1 MNRCLKWCG
10 LLKKSHPSSRS
21 KTVSCGGVLNECLV
35 FVCFYN
41 FTSEL
46 PASQTKVFRCVP
58 SPPLPSDS
66 CSSRLTLTVR
76 AMNSFVSTITFDM
89 IGLDKT
95 KTNCCDR
102 ERIGTILC
110 QLSRAALLQCK
121 GYGGTEFKILRDIIY
136 FISVIHFCINVL
148 QISFSTDI
156 SSLFQRPATCCMN
169 TYFARCV
176 CH

>member
-1 MNRCLKWCG
+1 MHQGFSNRINNERGKHKNYQKWRKDMNRCLKWCG
-10 LLKKSHPSSRS
+10 VLRKSHPSSRS
-21 KTVSCGGVLNECLV
+21 KTVSCDGVLNECLV

-66 CSSRLTLTVR
+66 RSSSLSLTVR
-76 AMNSFVSTITFDM
+76 AMNSFISTITFDM

-110 QLSRAALLQCK
+110 
-121 GYGGTEFKILRDIIY
+121 
-136 FISVIHFCINVL
+136 
-148 QISFSTDI
+148 
-156 SSLFQRPATCCMN
+156 
-169 TYFARCV
+169 
-176 CH
+176 